1 MSIAILVLLNLLTP
15 LAVLGV
21 VVKFMLS
28 PRRGLLRGLPQELN
42 ERLGGLDARTRARL
56 AGRPVLWVHAASAG
70 EVAAAT
76 EFLRRVHAMPDAPAV
91 LLTTMTQTGREAARR
106 LPQVAAASLV
116 PLDCWLAVWR
126 FLRQARPYALV
137 LVETELWPN
146 IIELSA
152 RAGLRLGL
160 VNGRVSERSFP
171 RYRLIAPLLRP
182 FLRRIDRVA
191 ARTKADA
198 QRLAALGVHE
208 ERIRVVGNMKYD
220 RLASGD
226 GRGREELER
235 LGWRDAPVFVAASTH
250 PGEEEIVLAAF
261 QDLRGRFP
269 SLKLVL
275 APRHVERSGDTAA
288 TLRALGLSFCRLGG
302 QADSDACVLL
312 VDAMGWLPSFF
323 TCAAAAFVGGTLVPV
338 GGHNVLEP
346 AMAGIPVL
354 FGPHVAHTREA
365 AEALTACGGG
375 FKVVDAASLA
385 RALQP
390 FLESPE
396 AARESGRKANALVR
410 SWQGA
415 TDRTLSHLAAVLAPP
430 QSQHGARRMI

>member
-1 MSIAILVLLNLLTP
+1 MSVVILALLNLLAP

-21 VVKFMLS
+21 ILKFLLS
-28 PRRGLLRGLPQELN
+28 ARRGLLRDLPKELN
-42 ERLGGLDARTRARL
+42 ERMGGLDARTRARL

-76 EFLRRVHAMPDAPAV
+76 ELLRRVHAQPDAPAI

-106 LPQVAAASLV
+106 LPQVAAASLA
-116 PLDCWLAVWR
+116 PLDCWPAVRR
-126 FLRQARPYALV
+126 FLSQARPYALV

-146 IIELSA
+146 MIELSA
-152 RAGLRLGL
+152 RAGLRLGI

-182 FLRRIDRVA
+182 FLRRIGRVA
-191 ARTKADA
+191 ARTGADA
-198 QRLAALGVHE
+198 QRLAALGVPE
-208 ERIRVVGNMKYD
+208 ERIQVVGNMKHD

-226 GRGREELER
+226 GRGRAELER
-235 LGWRDAPVFVAASTH
+235 LGWQGGPVLVAASTH

-261 QDLRGRFP
+261 QSLRSRFP
-269 SLKLVL
+269 TLKLVL
-275 APRHVERSGDTAA
+275 APRHVERSEDAAA
-288 TLRALGLSFCRLGG
+288 TLGIQGLPFCRLGG
-302 QADSDACVLL
+302 QAPAGACVLL

-323 TCAAAAFVGGTLVPV
+323 TCATAAFVGGTLVPV

-346 AMAGIPVL
+346 AMAGIPVF

-365 AEALTACGGG
+365 AEALRACGGG
-375 FKVVDAASLA
+375 FEITDAASLA
-385 RALQP
+385 RALLP

-396 AARESGRKANALVR
+396 AAKESGRKANALVR

-415 TDRTLSHLAAVLAPP
+415 TDRTLRHLAAVLAPP
-430 QSQHGARRMI
+430 QNQH